1 MQPASVRATQAWTR
15 QETQMPGMGPTLL
28 EPGRDLQETLAP
40 KRPRSVSVLPNVH
53 LQPGGEV
60 TLSHTD
66 AERYKI
72 LNVLGEG
79 GMGIV
84 ERAED
89 LDIGRPVAIKR
100 LLPEASHALGIAR
113 FVSEIRIVGS
123 LDHPNVVP
131 IHDVGVDADGR
142 YFFVMKYVEG
152 QTLADI
158 IDRLAAGDP
167 ATTAFW
173 SFERRAELM
182 IAVLQ
187 ALDYAHERGVIH
199 RDIKPEN
206 IMVGSHGEVRLMDWG
221 IARRVD
227 QPDPGEGTG
236 LIGTPAYMSPEQAAC
251 ARARPPQR
259 HLLRRRH
266 PPRAHRPAPLPR
278 PPLRLDVWPH
288 RRRAERGT
296 STSSAS
302 DNPLPPEMRHICSRG
317 LAKDP
322 AHRYT
327 SAAAMIADIRA
338 YVDGTFHVKCMF
350 TFTKRALR
358 EPAAAWSTAGPG
370 SPSPS
375 PPPRPASRWSAS
387 PRSSTCSSPE
397 RGGSAS
403 ELIPQIPRTLSQV
416 FYPNRLGSLR
426 FLGMPRPA

>member
-1 MQPASVRATQAWTR
+1 
-15 QETQMPGMGPTLL
+15 MPGMGPTLA
-28 EPGRDLQETLAP
+28 EPSRDDLQRTLAP
-40 KRPRSVSVLPNVH
+40 HRPQTVSVLPKVH
-53 LQPGGEV
+53 LDPGGEV

-66 AERYKI
+66 AERYKV

-79 GMGIV
+79 GMGVV

-89 LDIGRPVAIKR
+89 QDIGRPVAIKR
-100 LLPEASHALGIAR
+100 MLPEASHALGIAR

-152 QTLADI
+152 HTLAEI

-227 QPDPGEGTG
+227 QRDPGEDIG

-251 ARARPPQR
+251 AELDHRSDIYSAAVTL
-259 HLLRRRH
+259 HELMGLH
-266 PPRAHRPAPLPR
+266 HYLAHRSDSMFGLIDAVQSEAVDLFS
-278 PPLRLDVWPH
+278 H
-288 RRRAERGT
+288 
-296 STSSAS
+296 

-358 EPAAAWSTAGPG
+358 AGGRMVDRRPRMAVALAATQAGLSLVG
-370 SPSPS
+370 L
-375 PPPRPASRWSAS
+375 ASLLYMLV
-387 PRSSTCSSPE
+387 P
-397 RGGSAS
+397 
-403 ELIPQIPRTLSQV
+403 
-416 FYPNRLGSLR
+416 
-426 FLGMPRPA
+426 